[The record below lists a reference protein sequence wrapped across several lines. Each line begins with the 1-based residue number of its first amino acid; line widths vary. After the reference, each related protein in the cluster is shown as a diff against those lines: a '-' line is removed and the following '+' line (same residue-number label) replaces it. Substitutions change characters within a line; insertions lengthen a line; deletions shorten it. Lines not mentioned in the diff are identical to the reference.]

1 MEDCKYTTQDIGRYL
16 LNKMNSEEETGF
28 QFHLSQCEICRTK
41 LTEMRCLAKSLT
53 EISSPLRIKRKK
65 GKIKALYPYKAGAAV
80 AALFLIGYFLFF
92 TFRKE
97 NNTIYPGLQPNQF
110 HQTDTIKTDSASVC
124 RDTLFKK

>member
-16 LNKMNSEEETGF
+16 LNKMSSEEETDF
-28 QFHLSQCEICRTK
+28 QFHLSQCEICCTK

-53 EISSPLRIKRKK
+53 EISAPVRIKRKK
-65 GKIKALYPYKAGAAV
+65 GKIKALYLYKVGAAI

-97 NNTIYPGLQPNQF
+97 NNTIYQGLQPNQF
-110 HQTDTIKTDSASVC
+110 HQADTIKTDSTSVC
-124 RDTLFKK
+124 RDSL